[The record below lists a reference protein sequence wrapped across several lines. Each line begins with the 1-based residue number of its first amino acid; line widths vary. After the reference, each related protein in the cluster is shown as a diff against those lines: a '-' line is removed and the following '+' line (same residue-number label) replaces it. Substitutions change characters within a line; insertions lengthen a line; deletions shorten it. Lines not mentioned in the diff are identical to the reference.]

1 MALTPRRRWCCR
13 FCVLSERTGAVRI
26 VSGEIDRCRCRRR
39 RAQSRSPEPAVLPRF
54 PARNYCHRP
63 SYNGP
68 LPPPPATDRPTDQPP
83 VIKTSSVLV
92 FSNSAQCPSIVP
104 PLCLTR
110 VFKMFLIFKNHPNVC
125 LWRCIIVFWY
135 NRHSHYH
142 NAQFLNPEQS
152 QIVFTRCPMSVCL
165 YLSTIILY

>member
-26 VSGEIDRCRCRRR
+26 GSGEIDRCRCRRR

-68 LPPPPATDRPTDQPP
+68 LPPPLATDQPP

-92 FSNSAQCPSIVP
+92 FSNSQLYAQCPSIVP
-104 PLCLTR
+104 PLCLTS

-125 LWRCIIVFWY
+125 LQP
-135 NRHSHYH
+135 S
-142 NAQFLNPEQS
+142 QS
-152 QIVFTRCPMSVCL
+152 LPQRSIFKSRAKSIRFYSMPDVR
-165 YLSTIILY
+165 LSISIHDNIILNY